1 MLGPSKRPHRVRFER
16 RAEADDGYGN
26 TRSDWTPFISRMWAG
41 LRPQFGRERINS
53 DVLQATN
60 NAVLTVLRSSISA
73 QLLES
78 DRVVFLIGPYKDK
91 IAAIKSIVPAT
102 DSTEIEMVIDI
113 GGPT

>member
-16 RAEADDGYGN
+16 RVDVDDGYGN
-26 TRSDWTPFISRMWAG
+26 TKGEWAPFIPKMWAG

-53 DVLQATN
+53 DVLQASN
-60 NAVLTVLRSSISA
+60 NAVLTVLRSSQSA
-73 QLLES
+73 QLLEA

-91 IAAIKSIVPAT
+91 IAAIKSIVPTT
-102 DSTEIEMVIDI
+102 DNSEMEMVIDI